1 MILNFLNFVYT
12 SNLLCNVSNK
22 HARAI
27 VTLLDLHRLR
37 TTSYIAQQI
46 EKPYMKVRKV
56 TMLTVTHTISDQD

>member
-46 EKPYMKVRKV
+46 EKPYEGSK
-56 TMLTVTHTISDQD
+56 SDNVVSYPHN